1 MRQPE
6 EEVCAKTRM
15 KRRDKGRNPE
25 RVVSWKPRERVF
37 PGGSSHGSLMLQT
50 DQVRCR
56 SNTSTSFINDEAVGN
71 LDEHH
76 QGRVIK
82 EETRVGDDSFRKFDG
97 EWGESAKVY
106 IVSFDPQNRLTT

>member
-1 MRQPE
+1 
-6 EEVCAKTRM
+6 
-15 KRRDKGRNPE
+15 
-25 RVVSWKPRERVF
+25 
-37 PGGSSHGSLMLQT
+37 MLQT

-56 SNTSTSFINDEAVGN
+56 SNTSTSIINNEAVGN

-82 EETRVGDDSFRKFDG
+82 EETRRADNSFRKLGG

-106 IVSFDPQNRLTT
+106 IVSFDPHNHLMT